1 MTSPP
6 EALLQ
11 CWRDIA
17 GDGFDHTAT
26 ILVERHAEPH
36 RRYHTA
42 EHVMWVLRHVD
53 VLVAAEQPPAGQ
65 MIDIDA
71 VRAAALFHD
80 IVYDPR
86 STTNEADSAEIAVEA
101 LRAVGWSTDR
111 LALVRALVL
120 ATAGHQAATFAA
132 GVLLDAD
139 LAVLGAEPSAYREYA
154 AGVRFEYGFVDDA
167 EWRTGRAR
175 LLRSFLDRPRIL
187 ATATM
192 AAERE
197 QQARANLT
205 GELEELVSDAHR

>member
-11 CWRDIA
+11 CWHEIA
-17 GDGFDHTAT
+17 GDGFGGTAT
-26 ILVERHAEPH
+26 MLVERHAEPH
-36 RRYHTA
+36 RCYHTA
-42 EHVMWVLRHVD
+42 EHVMWVLHHVD
-53 VLVAAEQPPAGQ
+53 VLVAAEQPAGQ

-101 LRAVGWSTDR
+101 LRAIGWSTHR

-139 LAVLGAEPSAYREYA
+139 LAVLGAAPSAYREYV
-154 AGVRFEYGFVDDA
+154 AGVRFEYGFVGDA
-167 EWRTGRAR
+167 EWRTGRA
-175 LLRSFLDRPRIL
+175 LVLRSFLDRPRIF
-187 ATATM
+187 ATTTM
-192 AAERE
+192 ADQRE
-197 QQARANLT
+197 QQARSNLT
-205 GELEELVSDAHR
+205 GELQELVSDAHR